1 VILAMAF
8 LVELLPGPPRPFPLL
23 LSVLPILLIGL
34 LGFWLPSR
42 VSTKIFYVL
51 IELVIIFGAAELEWS
66 RGGRTV
72 VFLLLIVM
80 MRGCVLFNLT
90 GRILVAVLTILLFA
104 GQQFWGSRPPP
115 LIRSFL
121 RGEYRR
127 ESGHD
132 RDRDRF
138 RPRLDLADPEIR
150 WIILSLRLNT
160 VLQFGLIQVFVMLL
174 INSLLSERKNR
185 QQLQSAHQQL
195 RAYALKIEDQ
205 AMIQERNRIA
215 REIHDALGHTLAAQ
229 SIQLENALLHWQSHW
244 PGEVQRIH
252 PFLLESRRLVGEA
265 LQEVRQSVGALRAN
279 PLQNQSLEGLLQDL
293 LQEFSE
299 MTGIQ
304 PQIQLNLPPTL
315 PIAVTTSLYRL
326 VQEGLTNIRKHAQ
339 ATAVQ
344 LDLGSDQES
353 IVLVIQDNG
362 RGFNPDFISSGFGL
376 QGMQERVSA
385 LGGSFQIQSQPGQ
398 SCCLRIQIPL
408 SISEGRHDPSDSG

>member
-1 VILAMAF
+1 MAF

-34 LGFWLPSR
+34 MGFWFPSR
-42 VSTKIFYVL
+42 TSTKFLYVL
-51 IELVIIFGAAELEWS
+51 LELVITIGAAELEWS

-80 MRGCVLFNLT
+80 MRGCILFNLT

-104 GQQFWGSRPPP
+104 GQQFWGSSPPP
-115 LIRSFL
+115 LLRSFL

-127 ESGHD
+127 EAD
-132 RDRDRF
+132 RDRERDRF
-138 RPRLDLADPEIR
+138 RPRPRLDLADPDIR

-160 VLQFGLIQVFVMLL
+160 VLQFGLIQGFVMLL
-174 INSLLSERKNR
+174 INSLLSERQNR

-195 RAYALKIEDQ
+195 RAYALQIEDQ

-244 PGEVQRIH
+244 PKEVQRIH
-252 PFLLESRRLVGEA
+252 PFLLESRRLVGDA

-279 PLQNQSLEGLLQDL
+279 PLQNQSLENLLHHL

-315 PIAVTTSLYRL
+315 PLAVTTSLYRL

-339 ATAVQ
+339 ATEVQ
-344 LDLGSDQES
+344 LDLRSDQEG
-353 IVLVIQDNG
+353 ITLVIQDNG
-362 RGFNPDFISSGFGL
+362 RGFNPDHISSGFGL
-376 QGMQERVSA
+376 QGMQERLTA
-385 LGGSFQIQSQPGQ
+385 LGGSLQIQSQPGQ
-398 SCCLRIQIPL
+398 GCCLRIQIPQ
-408 SISEGRHDPSDSG
+408 SILGGRHDPSDSG